1 VTGGADGAGGGWNF
15 ADVWETVADCVPDA
29 PALLCG
35 DRVVTWSE
43 FDHRADGIAAL
54 LLERGAQ
61 QQDKIAQYLF
71 NCPEYLE
78 SIFAAFKAGL
88 VPVNTNYRYTNDELV
103 YLWNNADVTT
113 VVFHGHFDASC
124 DEVRSQTPRIT
135 TWLRVD
141 DGSGPCPPWA
151 TPYEPVVLRAQKRVV
166 APWGRSGDDLHLQY
180 TGGTTGYPKGVMWR
194 QDDQLLL
201 IDNVGQVRLPVHAD
215 LDVVRSRTTKPGP
228 RNLAAAPLMHGTALL
243 NAFTTMLV
251 GGSVATLEGRVFD
264 EVALLDAIDR
274 HRIGSM
280 AIVGDVFAR
289 PMLAALE
296 AEPDRWDV
304 SSLRVITSSG
314 VMLSQDSKQRLLKA
328 NPRLIIVDGLGST
341 EAFGMAID
349 ISSAADAP
357 RTTAQFVPRPGT
369 RVLTDDGRDVVPGS
383 GERGR
388 IAQSGRMPIGY
399 YKDREKTAA
408 TFVTYDGVRYTIP
421 GDWAEI
427 AADGAVVLLGRGSQC
442 INTGGEKVYPE
453 EVEEALKSHA
463 SVADAAVV
471 GLPDDRFGQR
481 VVAIVVPADRTNF
494 DEVAVAAHAR
504 TRIAGYKL
512 PKQYVVVATLDRA
525 ANGKLDYRRLAAD
538 AAAVALL
545 STEKPAHRPKEL
557 HSS

>member
-1 VTGGADGAGGGWNF
+1 VTRESGGGTGGGWNF
-15 ADVWETVADCVPDA
+15 ADVWETVADCLPDA

-35 DRVVTWSE
+35 ERIVTWSE
-43 FDHRADGIAAL
+43 FDRRADGIAAML
-54 LLERGAQ
+54 LDRGAQ
-61 QQDKIAQYLF
+61 QQDKVAQYLF

-88 VPVNTNYRYTNDELV
+88 VPVNTNYRYTSDELV
-103 YLWNNADVTT
+103 YLWNNADVTA
-113 VVFHGHFDASC
+113 VVFHGQFDASC
-124 DEVRSQTPRIT
+124 DEVRDRTPRIT

-141 DGSGPCPPWA
+141 DGSGPCPDWA
-151 TPYEPVVLRAQKRVV
+151 TPYEPPAQSAGGRTV

-194 QDDQLLL
+194 QDDQLSL
-201 IDNVGQVRLPVHAD
+201 IDNVGQVRLPAHKD
-215 LDVVRSRTTKPGP
+215 LDVVRARATKPGP

-251 GGSVATLEGRVFD
+251 GGSVTTLEGRAFD
-264 EVALLDAIDR
+264 EGALLDAVSH

-289 PMLAALE
+289 PMLVALE

-314 VMLSQDSKQRLLKA
+314 VMLSQDSKQRLLRV

-349 ISSAADAP
+349 ISSAAEAP
-357 RTTAQFVPRPGT
+357 RATAQFVPRAGT
-369 RVLTDDGRDVVPGS
+369 RVITDEGRDVVPGS

-388 IAQSGRMPIGY
+388 IVQSGRMPVGY
-399 YKDREKTAA
+399 YKDPEKTAA
-408 TFVTYDGVRYTIP
+408 TFATYDGVRYAIP
-421 GDWAEI
+421 GDWAEMN
-427 AADGAVVLLGRGSQC
+427 ADGSVVLLGRGSQC

-463 SVADAAVV
+463 SVFDAAVV

-481 VVAIVVPADRTNF
+481 VVAIVVPTAPSDF
-494 DEVAVAAHAR
+494 DESVVATHTRAR
-504 TRIAGYKL
+504 LAGYKL
-512 PKQYVVVATLDRA
+512 PKNYVVVATLDRA

-538 AAAVALL
+538 AAAAIN
-545 STEKPAHRPKEL
+545 SQSAGANRA
-557 HSS
+557 